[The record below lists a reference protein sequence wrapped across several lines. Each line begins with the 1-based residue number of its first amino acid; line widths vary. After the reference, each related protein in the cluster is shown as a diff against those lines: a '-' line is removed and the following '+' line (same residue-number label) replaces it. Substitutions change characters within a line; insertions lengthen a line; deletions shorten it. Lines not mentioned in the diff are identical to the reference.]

1 MIKPKK
7 QRQQWEKEKQMVRQK
22 VQIMMVA
29 MMKEQIRKMEM
40 LPQLLQKVVLLKMLS
55 ENSVVKVISQNF

>member
-7 QRQQWEKEKQMVRQK
+7 QRKQWEKMVRQK
-22 VQIMMVA
+22 VKIMMVA